1 MVQHFSVPLYSARL
15 VSNHVSIS
23 APELHS
29 IELHLAD
36 NKLFEDKYNI
46 EIGIQMEERNNGAVA
61 VVEKIKQ
68 HDFRTNKICKQ
79 KAMLVNN

>member
-23 APELHS
+23 APALHS

-36 NKLFEDKYNI
+36 NKLYEDNYNI
-46 EIGIQMEERNNGAVA
+46 EIGIERNNGAVA

>member
-23 APELHS
+23 APALHS

-46 EIGIQMEERNNGAVA
+46 EIGIQRNNGAVA

-68 HDFRTNKICKQ
+68 HDFGTNKICKQ
-79 KAMLVNN
+79 KAKLVNN

>member
-23 APELHS
+23 ALALHS

-46 EIGIQMEERNNGAVA
+46 EIGIQRNNGAVA

-68 HDFRTNKICKQ
+68 HDFETNKICKQ

>member
-23 APELHS
+23 APALHS

-36 NKLFEDKYNI
+36 NKLYEEKYNI
-46 EIGIQMEERNNGAVA
+46 EIGIERNNGAVA